1 MDGYCRYSWSRSD
14 NYNETRMN
22 MTVVAPSPS
31 EAKIWHRVREAQ
43 ARKMELTNNKYG
55 EGMNLRMLTNKA
67 YFQHDKN

>member
-1 MDGYCRYSWSRSD
+1 
-14 NYNETRMN
+14 MN